1 MIDRVDGR
9 LVVAGSDKRGTI
21 YGIYEIS
28 QRIGM
33 SPWYWWADVP
43 VTHKNEIY
51 WTDERFVQ
59 PSPKVKYRG
68 IFINDECPSF
78 GDWATEHFGS
88 INSKMYVHMFELLL
102 RLKANYLWPAMWG
115 SRFNEDDP
123 ENTRLADAYGI
134 VMGTSHHEPILART
148 SAVNAQ

>member
-1 MIDRVDGR
+1 VIDRVDGR

-28 QRIGM
+28 QRIGV

-68 IFINDECPSF
+68 IFINDGWPLF
-78 GDWATEHFGS
+78 GDWATEHFDG

-123 ENTRLADAYGI
+123 ENPRLADAYGI
-134 VMGTSHHEPILART
+134 VMGTFHHEPILART
-148 SAVNAQ
+148 SAADAQ